1 MVKVLCRKSLL
12 NPVCVAAIPELV
24 KVAVVSTI
32 AFYCLVDTTDTETDI
47 CIDRE
52 KALEIIEFLKQ
63 TFNISLH

>member
-1 MVKVLCRKSLL
+1 MR
-12 NPVCVAAIPELV
+12 AT
-24 KVAVVSTI
+24 VVSTI